1 MKKTGNSD
9 NKTPVADVVSKETG
23 EVVNTLYEG
32 DRTVRKKSVEYLEST
47 QEWKIEH
54 YFKGHIGEI
63 EKWMNDLNM
72 AEKAFLF
79 SIVPFISYTD
89 CHLQYINGQDI
100 GTEDL
105 VKISGMARGTV
116 YETINSLI
124 KKDILYKGR
133 NSKGRQY
140 FINPWLFCKG
150 NRINIVLQTMFK
162 NYRIR
167 VLGGKRWKDVK
178 DYFK

>member
-1 MKKTGNSD
+1 LKKTD
-9 NKTPVADVVSKETG
+9 DTDTRKPVADVVSKETG
-23 EVVNTLYEG
+23 KTINMLYEG
-32 DRTVRKKSVEYLEST
+32 DRTLRKKSADYLENT

-79 SIVPFISYTD
+79 SIVPYISYTD
-89 CHLQYINGQDI
+89 CHLQYSNGRDI

-105 VKISGMARGTV
+105 VKISHTARGTA
-116 YETINSLI
+116 YETIGSLI
-124 KKDILYKGR
+124 KKDIIYKGR

-140 FINPWLFCKG
+140 FMNPWLFCKG
-150 NRINIVLQTMFK
+150 NRINVVLQTMFK

-167 VLGGKRWKDVK
+167 VLGGKRWKDIN
-178 DYFK
+178 DYIK